1 MPCPSRP
8 HARRIWSA
16 RHVMQVPNGQVS
28 PGLSFFRALEG
39 LAKPQQPA
47 QTAQTKAT
55 AKPTDPAQLQGTTQA
70 EATQAARPADPG
82 TAAARAAADGTS
94 YPRGSFLDI
103 RV

>member
-1 MPCPSRP
+1 
-8 HARRIWSA
+8 
-16 RHVMQVPNGQVS
+16 MQVPNGQVS

-39 LAKPQQPA
+39 LAKPQQPGQAA
-47 QTAQTKAT
+47 QGKAA
-55 AKPTDPAQLQGTTQA
+55 AKPTDPAQIQA
-70 EATQAARPADPG
+70 KTPTEAAQAARPADPS

>member
-1 MPCPSRP
+1 
-8 HARRIWSA
+8 
-16 RHVMQVPNGQVS
+16 MQVPNGQVS

-47 QTAQTKAT
+47 QSAQTKAS
-55 AKPTDPAQLQGTTQA
+55 AKPTDPNQLQGPTQS